1 MGHWGALGR
10 PPSHRWSSE
19 LPAGHW
25 EGRMEAQT
33 WFKHQEE
40 GNTASLFLGS
50 VVPQGHF
57 PRIPGVLVKG
67 AHPGPTPE
75 MLV

>member
-1 MGHWGALGR
+1 
-10 PPSHRWSSE
+10 
-19 LPAGHW
+19 
-25 EGRMEAQT
+25 MEAQT
-33 WFKHQEE
+33 SFKHQEE